1 MKKTKISF
9 LAGVAT
15 TLLLGTGTITAL
27 ASNDIIKIDASPIS
41 VLVNGEVFSPKDANG
56 NDALVFTYNGTTYA
70 PLRALAEAYGL
81 TVGYDNAKKIA
92 TVNDDNHVDTQY
104 DEKSVEYF
112 KSLWRDIEIVPDSGN
127 SSDRTVIVNY
137 SGDMAMSEFKTWW
150 KSLDE
155 NVIEEAGKE
164 IGLEL
169 ISTLPN
175 ENFTL
180 YFKYNSYALGKVT
193 VYDQFPRANFSA
205 ANAWI

>member
-112 KSLWRDIEIVPDSGN
+112 KSLWDIEVSPNNGN
-127 SSDRTVIVNY
+127 SSDITVLVDY
-137 SGDMAMSEFKTWW
+137 SGDMTMSEFKTWW
-150 KSLDE
+150 KSLDK
-155 NVIEEAGKE
+155 NVIEEGAE
-164 IGLEL
+164 QLGLEVL
-169 ISTLPN
+169 STMPN
-175 ENFTL
+175 ERITL
-180 YFKYNSYALGKVT
+180 YFSYNSYALGT
-193 VYDQFPRANFSA
+193 VSAHDEIFSKA
-205 ANAWI
+205 HFDVADSWI

>member
-112 KSLWRDIEIVPDSGN
+112 KSLWDIEIRPDSGN
-127 SSDRTVIVNY
+127 SSDRTVIVDY
-137 SGDMAMSEFKTWW
+137 SGNMTMSEFKTWW
-150 KSLDE
+150 KSLDK
-155 NVIEEAGKE
+155 NVIEEAAE
-164 IGLEL
+164 QIGLEL
-169 ISTLPN
+169 TSTLPN

-180 YFKYNSYALGKVT
+180 YFNYNSHALGSVS
-193 VYDQFPRANFSA
+193 VYDQFPRAHFDLADS
-205 ANAWI
+205 WI